1 MKQAFTESLE
11 LLNQQHDEQ
20 IKNASPECQK
30 ADAEIRAISNDEDQ
44 TMAEQN
50 KKILVRIYLYKFN
63 KQWFQQVYQAQTPEV
78 RKELDQYAIYKR
90 SDSSSSS
97 SSGF

>member
-1 MKQAFTESLE
+1 MKQAFAESLE

-30 ADAEIRAISNDEDQ
+30 ADAEIRAIANDENQ
-44 TMAEQN
+44 TMEEQN
-50 KKILVRIYLYKFN
+50 KKILVGICFYEFN
-63 KQWFQQVYQAQTPEV
+63 KQCFQQVYQAQTPEV

-90 SDSSSSS
+90 SGSSSSS
-97 SSGF
+97 SSGV